1 MVNLIDDNGFNRLKK
16 SKYGYCLYNK
26 FDMYVGKS
34 IEYYGEYCDDEAKIF
49 SQICKNGDTVVE
61 VGANIGTHT
70 LCLSSLV
77 GNDGKVYAFEPQR
90 IIFQTLC
97 ANIALNSILNTYTYQ
112 LAVGS
117 SSGVVTIPN
126 INYQD
131 IGNFGGVSVNPLANG
146 EKVDLIKLDDFL
158 EVDSLKFIKI
168 DVEGMEIEVLKG
180 AKRLI
185 NTFKPVLYIEND
197 RIEKSQELIEFL
209 WELGY
214 RLYWH
219 LPSLFNPKNYYNEQK
234 NMIGNFISINM
245 VCIHIDAPIK
255 VQNMVEVTHSDF
267 HPSKKKV

>member
-1 MVNLIDDNGFNRLKK
+1 MINLIDDNGFNRLKK

-34 IEYYGEYCDDEAKIF
+34 IEYYGEYCDNEVKMF
-49 SQICKNGDTVVE
+49 SQICKSGDIVVE

-70 LCLSSLV
+70 LALANLV
-77 GNDGKVYAFEPQR
+77 GKNGKVFAFEPQR
-90 IIFQTLC
+90 IVFQTLC

-117 SSGVVTIPN
+117 ESGVVHIPD
-126 INYQD
+126 INYQN
-131 IGNFGGVSVNPLANG
+131 IGNFGGVSVDSLANG

-158 EVDSLKFIKI
+158 EIDSLKLIKI
-168 DVEGMEIEVLKG
+168 DVEGMEVEVLKG

-185 NTFKPVLYIEND
+185 NTYTPMLYIEND
-197 RIEKSQELIEFL
+197 RVEKSQELIEFL

-219 LPSLFNPKNYYNEQK
+219 IPSLFNQKNYYMN
-234 NMIGNFISINM
+234 
-245 VCIHIDAPIK
+245 
-255 VQNMVEVTHSDF
+255 
-267 HPSKKKV
+267 KKT